1 MKKFIFDL
9 ITAPFSLF
17 ENPIYNYIAMTV
29 IGVVAFKF
37 AFGIVGKSKLR
48 GEAGSIAHWT
58 IRFLAFVFI
67 WLACSILIK
76 LITFI
81 INNWL
86 MLIISC
92 LILLLIY
99 ILKIYSKSNPA
110 SILNKK
116 IF

>member
-9 ITAPFSLF
+9 ITASFSLF
-17 ENPIYNYIAMTV
+17 ENPIYNYIAMTI
-29 IGVVAFKF
+29 IGFIAFKF
-37 AFGIVGKSKLR
+37 AFGIVDELGLKK
-48 GEAGSIAHWT
+48 EAGSIAHWI
-58 IRFLAFVFI
+58 IRLLAFVFI

-81 INNWL
+81 MNNWL
-86 MLIISC
+86 VVIISC
-92 LILLLIY
+92 LLLLLIY
-99 ILKIYSKSNPA
+99 VLKIYSKSNPK